1 VERKLGWHIALWKH
15 RMHVFP
21 LSFPFQVMAYEA
33 LMKDLKAVREND
45 SPPQTTLVSQA
56 VAGQEGTVFY
66 VRAPQDSLAAF

>member
-1 VERKLGWHIALWKH
+1 
-15 RMHVFP
+15 
-21 LSFPFQVMAYEA
+21 MAYEA

-66 VRAPQDSLAAF
+66 VTALQDSLAAF